1 MLASFPNLWY
11 NAVWKME
18 KQGEVKNSGNY
29 AMFDLRRIGIV
40 RRASAWLLDAILL
53 AVLTTGL
60 MWIISLIC
68 GFSQAQGLATQYY
81 NEWKSFRKEEIPA
94 VAEAYGYVY
103 TETGDDDYTITKDGA
118 EAGLEDVTGD
128 LIKGVAEYYGFT
140 YTKTENDG
148 ISISKDGAAVT
159 LGDVKETLLAS
170 SSARPAFADAFIR
183 YTELPSID
191 KTNHQYEYVYT
202 LLFMM
207 ISVGLALSFLILEFI
222 VPVCLKNG
230 QTVGKK
236 VFSICLVRPN
246 CVRIANVALFGRTIL
261 GKYAIETMF
270 PILLVFMFFL
280 GGGGIVTVILFAA
293 IFLLNIILFFA
304 TKNRTPI
311 HDVIAVTAAADMK
324 LQMIFASEE
333 ELNEKKAQL
342 QKEIAERAES

>member
-1 MLASFPNLWY
+1 
-11 NAVWKME
+11 
-18 KQGEVKNSGNY
+18 
-29 AMFDLRRIGIV
+29 MFDLRRIGIV

-68 GFSQAQGLATQYY
+68 GFSEAQDLATQYY
-81 NEWKSFRKEEIPA
+81 NEWESFRKEEIPA
-94 VAEAYGYVY
+94 VAEAYGFVY
-103 TETGDDDYTITKDGA
+103 QETDDGYTITKDGA
-118 EAGLEDVTGD
+118 AAALEDVTGALVKD
-128 LIKGVAEYYGFT
+128 VAEYYGFT
-140 YTKTENDG
+140 YSERKSEDG
-148 ISISKDGAAVT
+148 NYVFSISKDGTAAT
-159 LGDVKETLLAS
+159 LGDVKEILLAS
-170 SSARPAFADAFIR
+170 DRARPEFADAFIR
-183 YTELPSID
+183 YAELPSIE
-191 KTNHQYEYVYT
+191 KTNRQYEYVYT

-207 ISVGLALSFLILEFI
+207 VSVGLALSFLILEFI

-270 PILLVFMFFL
+270 PILLVFMFFF

-333 ELNEKKAQL
+333 ELNEKKAKL